1 VRQPQS
7 WLAVRQQQL
16 IACWRV
22 PGADEELAGWFRAK
36 QLGVVHR
43 LIPMTMS
50 GNVVTASLIFYLL
63 GKFVPPSVAVTWLC
77 AVFIVAGGWV
87 GLALYSLKNP
97 ARAQYVSSRTQW
109 ISIAQSTLMA
119 LVWAS
124 MSAYMSPLVDD
135 DGRLLLTA
143 ITTAF
148 LCVGSFGLATLPQAG
163 VAWVVVLAT
172 GSGYGLV
179 ASGRDIY
186 QLLAVLLVLYAGT
199 VIVIV
204 LISSRVFLAR
214 LQAEAETEK
223 QKQLV
228 DLLLHDFEE
237 HASDWL
243 WETDAR
249 GRLCH
254 VSIRL
259 ADILQ
264 RPLTELMGAPL
275 VEIATSLRSPH
286 SSDEETTLFK
296 ELTQRFIDKTPFREQ
311 ILPIHLN
318 GQDYWWAITAKPLFD
333 TRGELTG
340 WRGIGSDVTETRRRE
355 REMQQLANFDSL
367 TGLANRYQFRL
378 SLDRALEGAGA
389 APCALLLLDLD
400 NFKSVNDSL
409 GHGFGDRLLQV
420 VAKRLKT
427 RVKENGIIARLGGD
441 EFALICPRVESI
453 PDIASLPHTMLD
465 ALSEPCYID
474 GVRLEMRGSIG
485 VALAPQDG
493 TTAETL
499 LKSADMALYAAKE
512 SGRNTVCFYDAGMD
526 ERARSRMTLQNDL
539 AEALELNQFELNY
552 QPQIDLNSNRIT
564 GFEALLRWRHP
575 ERGFVSP
582 GEFIPVAE
590 ETGLIVSIGDW
601 VLKAACFEA
610 MRWPD
615 DLVIAVNLSAVQ
627 FRSSSVVDLVAGT
640 LQKTGLPASRL
651 ELEITESSL
660 VQDSAAARETLQ
672 ALRAMHVRI
681 ALDDFGTGYSSLAY
695 LRIFPLD
702 RLKID
707 RSFVSVLD
715 DQDSSESHAIVRTI
729 IHLAAALQL
738 QTTAEGVET
747 EAQRDTLRE
756 KGCQDMQ
763 GYLVSR
769 PLPADKVMP
778 FIENWKAQ
786 PVV

>member
-1 VRQPQS
+1 VQQPQS
-7 WLAVRQQQL
+7 WFAQKQQEL
-16 IACWRV
+16 VSCWRV
-22 PGADEELAGWFRAK
+22 PGADEALAARVRAK
-36 QLGVVHR
+36 QLVAVHR
-43 LIPMTMS
+43 LIPFTMS
-50 GNVVTASLIFYLL
+50 GNVLTALLITLLL
-63 GKFVPPSVAVTWLC
+63 GKSQPFALAAGWMLLVFCVAIAW
-77 AVFIVAGGWV
+77 G
-87 GLALYSLKNP
+87 
-97 ARAQYVSSRTQW
+97 YVSWRSLNSSEAESASARVVSRS
-109 ISIAQSTLMA
+109 ISMSNLMA
-119 LVWAS
+119 VMWAL
-124 MSAYMSPLVDD
+124 MSAYLMPNIDD
-135 DGRLLLTA
+135 DGRLLLAT
-143 ITTAF
+143 IVTGF
-148 LCVGSFGLATLPQAG
+148 ICVGSFGLATLPQAG
-163 VAWVVVLAT
+163 VAWVAVLSL
-172 GSGYGLV
+172 GMGYGLMH
-179 ASGRDIY
+179 SGREIY
-186 QLLAVLLVLYAGT
+186 GLLTVLLLMYASTIIVVVLMM
-199 VIVIV
+199 
-204 LISSRVFLAR
+204 SRTFIAR

-243 WETDAR
+243 WETDKS
-249 GRLCH
+249 GRLSH
-254 VSIRL
+254 VSVRL
-259 ADILQ
+259 AEILQ
-264 RPLTELMGAPL
+264 RPIADLMGTPL
-275 VEIATSLRSPH
+275 IDIAISLRPQH
-286 SSDEETTLFK
+286 SSSNEEAQAFN
-296 ELTQRFIDKTPFREQ
+296 ELHQRFVDLAPFREQ
-311 ILPIHLN
+311 VVPVHLG

-333 TRGELTG
+333 ARGELTG
-340 WRGIGSDVTETRRRE
+340 WRGIGSDVTEARRRE

-367 TGLANRYQFRL
+367 TGLANRHQFRL
-378 SLDRALEGAGA
+378 SLDRALEGASA

-400 NFKSVNDSL
+400 NFKAVNDSL

-427 RVKENGIIARLGGD
+427 RVKEHGVLARLGGD
-441 EFALICPRVESI
+441 EFALIYSRVESI
-453 PDIASLPHTMLD
+453 SDIAGLPGSMLD

-474 GVRLEMRGSIG
+474 GIRLEMRASIG

-493 TTAETL
+493 DTAEML

-526 ERARSRMTLQNDL
+526 ERARHRLTLQNDL
-539 AEALELNQFELNY
+539 AKALEGRQFELNF
-552 QPQIDLNSNRIT
+552 QPQIDLATNRIT

-601 VLKAACFEA
+601 VLQAACEEA
-610 MRWPD
+610 LRWPD

-627 FRSSSVVDLVAGT
+627 FRTGSVVDLVATT
-640 LQKTGLPASRL
+640 LARTGLPACRL

-672 ALRAMHVRI
+672 ALREMSVRI

-715 DQDSSESHAIVRTI
+715 DKDSSESHAIVRTI

-756 KGCQDMQ
+756 KGCRDMQ

-778 FIENWKAQ
+778 FVESWKAQ
-786 PVV
+786 HAM

>member
-1 VRQPQS
+1 MQQSQS
-7 WLAVRQQQL
+7 WLAQKQHQL
-16 IACWRV
+16 ISCWRV
-22 PGADEELAGWFRAK
+22 PGADEGLAARFRAK
-36 QLGVVHR
+36 QLVAVHR
-43 LIPMTMS
+43 LIPFTMS
-50 GNVVTASLIFYLL
+50 GNVLTALLITILL
-63 GKFVPPSVAVTWLC
+63 GKSQPFGLVVGWMFLVLCVAMGWGYVAWRSLNSSEAESAAASVVSRSISVSNVMAVLW
-77 AVFIVAGGWV
+77 A
-87 GLALYSLKNP
+87 
-97 ARAQYVSSRTQW
+97 
-109 ISIAQSTLMA
+109 LMA
-119 LVWAS
+119 
-124 MSAYMSPLVDD
+124 AYLMPHIDD
-135 DGRLLLTA
+135 DGRLLLAT
-143 ITTAF
+143 IVTGF
-148 LCVGSFGLATLPQAG
+148 ICVGSFGLATLPQAG
-163 VAWVVVLAT
+163 VAWVAVLSL
-172 GSGYGLV
+172 GMGYGLQQ
-179 ASGRDIY
+179 SDREIY
-186 QLLAVLLVLYAGT
+186 DLLTVLLLMYASTITVVVLMM
-199 VIVIV
+199 
-204 LISSRVFLAR
+204 SRTFILR

-243 WETDAR
+243 WETDR
-249 GRLCH
+249 NGCLNH
-254 VSIRL
+254 VSVRL

-264 RPLTELMGAPL
+264 RPIAELMGKPL
-275 VEIATSLRSPH
+275 INIAMALRPPN
-286 SSDEETTLFK
+286 SSNEDTQAFA
-296 ELTQRFIDKTPFREQ
+296 ELRQRFTDVTPFREQ
-311 ILPIHLN
+311 IVPVHLA
-318 GQDYWWAITAKPLFD
+318 GLDYWWAITAKPLFD
-333 TRGELTG
+333 ARGDLTG
-340 WRGIGSDVTETRRRE
+340 WRGIGSDVTEARRRE

-367 TGLANRYQFRL
+367 TGLANRHQFRL

-400 NFKSVNDSL
+400 NFKAVNDSL

-427 RVKENGIIARLGGD
+427 RTKESGVLARLGGD
-441 EFALICPRVESI
+441 EFALIYPRVESI
-453 PDIASLPHTMLD
+453 PDIASLPHGMLD

-474 GVRLEMRGSIG
+474 GVRLEMRASIG

-493 TTAETL
+493 ITAEVL

-526 ERARSRMTLQNDL
+526 ERARHRLTLQNDL
-539 AEALELNQFELNY
+539 AKALECNQFELNY
-552 QPQIDLNSNRIT
+552 QPQIDLNTNRIT

-590 ETGLIVSIGDW
+590 ETGLIVAIGDW
-601 VLKAACFEA
+601 VLQAACEEA
-610 MRWPD
+610 LGWPD

-627 FRSSSVVDLVAGT
+627 FRSSSVIDLVATT
-640 LQKTGLPASRL
+640 LARTGLPARRL

-672 ALRAMHVRI
+672 ALRATGVRI

-715 DQDSSESHAIVRTI
+715 DKDSSESHAIVRTI
-729 IHLAAALQL
+729 IHLAVALQL

-756 KGCQDMQ
+756 KGCRDMQ

-769 PLPADKVMP
+769 PLPADKVLP
-778 FIENWKAQ
+778 FIESWKPPQVA
-786 PVV
+786 

>member
-1 VRQPQS
+1 VQQPQS
-7 WLAVRQQQL
+7 WLAQKQQEL
-16 IACWRV
+16 VSCWRI
-22 PGADEELAGWFRAK
+22 PDADEALAARFRAK
-36 QLGVVHR
+36 QLVAVHR
-43 LIPMTMS
+43 LIPFTMS
-50 GNVVTASLIFYLL
+50 GNVLTALLIVILL
-63 GKFVPPSVAVTWLC
+63 GKSQSLP
-77 AVFIVAGGWV
+77 
-87 GLALYSLKNP
+87 LALGWMVLVL
-97 ARAQYVSSRTQW
+97 AVAFCWGYVSWRSLNSNEAESASAQVVSR
-109 ISIAQSTLMA
+109 SIWVSNFMAVLWALMVA
-119 LVWAS
+119 FL
-124 MSAYMSPLVDD
+124 MPHVDD
-135 DGRLLLTA
+135 DGRLLLAT
-143 ITTAF
+143 IVTGF
-148 LCVGSFGLATLPQAG
+148 ICVGSFGLATLPQAG
-163 VAWVVVLAT
+163 VAWVVVLSL
-172 GSGYGLV
+172 GMGYGLLN
-179 ASGRDIY
+179 SGREIY
-186 QLLAVLLVLYAGT
+186 NLLTVMLVMYAATIIVVVLMM
-199 VIVIV
+199 
-204 LISSRVFLAR
+204 SRIFILR

-243 WETDAR
+243 WETDAH
-249 GRLCH
+249 GKLIH
-254 VSIRL
+254 VSVRL
-259 ADILQ
+259 AEILQ
-264 RPLTELMGAPL
+264 KSVAELMGTPL
-275 VEIATSLRSPH
+275 LDIASWLRPAD
-286 SSDEETTLFK
+286 SSDEERHALE
-296 ELTQRFIDKTPFREQ
+296 ELNQYFVDRSPFRGH
-311 ILPIHLN
+311 IVPVHV
-318 GQDYWWAITAKPLFD
+318 GGFDYWWSITAKPLFD
-333 TRGELTG
+333 SRGELTG
-340 WRGIGSDVTETRRRE
+340 WRGIGSDVTEVRRRE

-367 TGLANRYQFRL
+367 TGLANRHQFRL

-400 NFKSVNDSL
+400 NFKAVNDSL

-427 RVKENGIIARLGGD
+427 RVRENGVIARLGGD

-453 PDIASLPHTMLD
+453 PDIASLPHAMLD

-474 GVRLEMRGSIG
+474 GVRLEMRASIG

-493 TTAETL
+493 STAETL

-512 SGRNTVCFYDAGMD
+512 SGRNTVCFFDAGMD

-539 AEALELNQFELNY
+539 AKALELNQFELNY
-552 QPQIDLNSNRIT
+552 QPQIDLNTNHIT

-582 GEFIPVAE
+582 AEFIPVAE

-601 VLKAACFEA
+601 VLNAACEEA
-610 MRWPD
+610 LHWPD

-627 FRSSSVVDLVAGT
+627 FRSGSVIDLVANT
-640 LQKTGLPASRL
+640 LQRTGLPATRL

-672 ALRAMHVRI
+672 ALRAMKVRI

-715 DQDSSESHAIVRTI
+715 DKDSSESHAIVR
-729 IHLAAALQL
+729 
-738 QTTAEGVET
+738 T

-756 KGCQDMQ
+756 KGCRDMQ

-769 PLPADKVMP
+769 PLPADKVIP
-778 FIENWKAQ
+778 FIDGWKAQ
-786 PVV
+786 PAP